1 MRKSKKQELKG
12 WSQALEP
19 MRKDK
24 KQEHPFTERHHT
36 RHGASH
42 SSFRMSNKAAKR
54 KVNAQ
59 LEKAS
64 LMRQPAPIRFA
75 RKMRQLISSHI
86 RPTVRIGVK
95 KDAAAKD
102 VLVEVKAIS
111 KALQGTKLPSVVL
124 QTGGRSRGTPKL
136 TKAGQSPWV
145 WNDPM
150 VKLYYPQ
157 PAVADGAALESP
169 LPDSLKD
176 TVFER
181 SGVLPDDQ

>member
-86 RPTVRIGVK
+86 RPTKRIGVK

-145 WNDPM
+145 
-150 VKLYYPQ
+150 KLYYPK
-157 PAVADGAALESP
+157 PAVADDATLESP